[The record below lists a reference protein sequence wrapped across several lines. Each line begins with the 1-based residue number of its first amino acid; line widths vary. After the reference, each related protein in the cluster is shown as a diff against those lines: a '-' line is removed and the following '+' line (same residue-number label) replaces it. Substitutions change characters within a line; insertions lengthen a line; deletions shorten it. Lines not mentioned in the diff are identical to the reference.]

1 MKKLAV
7 FGGPR
12 TVPEGM
18 VKSWPPLSKDDRKA
32 VMSVF
37 DSNILHG
44 TGAPNA
50 VALQKEFAAYIGCKY
65 CLVTN
70 SGTSALHMAVA
81 SLGIG
86 PGDEVIVPAFTYW
99 STAAAVLHHNAIP
112 IFVDIEPDAFCIDPK
127 LIEPAITKRTKA
139 ILPVH
144 IHGMPCNM
152 GPIMKLA
159 KKHKLLVIG
168 DACQAHGAK
177 SDGKMVGNI
186 EDTCGFST
194 NRSKNLS
201 SGEGGLFTTNNE
213 NAYRVASMLREFGE
227 VVVHG
232 EDREYNAYG
241 MGWMYRAHEF
251 VNAFCRSQLKH
262 LPENNA
268 KRKEFA
274 EFLTASLDDIPGLKG
289 PYTPPRREPVY
300 FSYIV
305 RFCPDELGLDV
316 PMGKYKAAVQKALA
330 AEGIGTGQWQR
341 VPVPAQSVFKDM
353 QGYGK
358 GCPWNCKHYGRK
370 FKYRGEDYPRT
381 IKFIAEHAYLSAV
394 HPPNTMKLMKLYV
407 EGFKKVM
414 SQPEAILKL
423 IAEADKQAKK

>member
-1 MKKLAV
+1 MQNLAV

-18 VKSWPPLSKDDRKA
+18 VQTWPPLAQDDRDA

-37 DSNILHG
+37 DSNVLHG
-44 TGAPNA
+44 TSAPNA
-50 VALQKEFAAYIGCKY
+50 VALQQEFAEFLGVKY

-70 SGTSALHMAVA
+70 SGTSALHMAIA

-86 PGDEVIVPAFTYW
+86 PGDEVIVPAFTFW

-112 IFVDIEPDAFCIDPK
+112 IFVDIEPDAFCIDPGA
-127 LIEPAITKRTKA
+127 IEAAITDKTKA

-144 IHGMPCNM
+144 IHGMACNM
-152 GPIMKLA
+152 GPIMEVA
-159 KKHKLLVIG
+159 RKHGLHVIG

-177 SDGKMVGNI
+177 CDGKMVGTI

-201 SGEGGLFTTNNE
+201 SGEGGLFVTNNE
-213 NAYRVASMLREFGE
+213 NAYRVASRLREFGE
-227 VVVHG
+227 VVLQG
-232 EDREYNAYG
+232 EGREYNAYG

-251 VNAFCRSQLKH
+251 VNALCRSQLRK
-262 LPENNA
+262 LPANNA

-274 EFLTASLDDIPGLKG
+274 QYLTSELANIPGLQG
-289 PYTPPRREPVY
+289 PYTPPNRESVH

-305 RFCPDELGLDV
+305 KFCPEQLGLDV
-316 PMGKYKAAVQKALA
+316 PVSKYKPAVQKALA
-330 AEGIGTGQWQR
+330 AEGIGLSQWQR
-341 VPVPAQSVFKDM
+341 VPVPAQSVFTDM

-358 GCPWNCKHYGRK
+358 GCPWTCAHYGREIR
-370 FKYRGEDYPRT
+370 YSGDDYPVT
-381 IKFIAEHAYLSAV
+381 LKFIAEHAYLASV
-394 HPPNTMKLMKLYV
+394 FPPNTMELMERYV
-407 EGFKKVM
+407 EGIKKVM
-414 SQPEAILKL
+414 GQPEAIMKL
-423 IAEADKQAKK
+423 IEAADKA